1 MDSGLD
7 KATFPKEER
16 LHKKKAF
23 AYLFEHG
30 YSFRVGVL
38 SCFYAVNVP
47 EELTTA
53 PVSAAFSVPKRK
65 FKLAVH
71 RNRLKRRMRE
81 AYRLQKSELLVELSE
96 TSGNLIVLWVY
107 LPRKDLP
114 FQVIQKAMKK
124 GIRRLHKDISGT

>member
-1 MDSGLD
+1 MNTGQE

-16 LHKKKAF
+16 LYKKKAF

-81 AYRLQKSELLVELSE
+81 AYRLQKAELRREAE
-96 TSGNLIVLWVY
+96 KENANLIVLWVY

-124 GIRRLHKDISGT
+124 GISRLHKDISRT